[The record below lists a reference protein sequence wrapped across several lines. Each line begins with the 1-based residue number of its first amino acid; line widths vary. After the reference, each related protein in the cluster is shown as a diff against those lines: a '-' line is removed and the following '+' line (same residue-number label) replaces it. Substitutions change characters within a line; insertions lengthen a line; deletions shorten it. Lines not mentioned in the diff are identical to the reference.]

1 MSQPPGQPPG
11 CRERRNFGRDIVD
24 SELTTTWFERLA
36 AGDSR
41 AAQRVWQDYYARLIA
56 LAGRKLGGSARRV
69 ADEEDVVLVAF
80 NSFLKG
86 LKAGRFPKLADRHD
100 LWQVLVMLTARKA
113 VDQREYENR
122 QKRGGGKR
130 GDAGHGSEP
139 ALLSEAI
146 GTEPTPAF
154 AAEVAEELEF
164 LLAAL
169 SDSTLIRIAV
179 GKLEGYTNLELARQ
193 IGCGVRTIERKLNL
207 IRAVWEQRVKT

>member
-1 MSQPPGQPPG
+1 
-11 CRERRNFGRDIVD
+11 VD

-36 AGDSR
+36 AGDST
-41 AAQRVWQDYYARLIA
+41 AAQRAWQDYYGRLIA
-56 LAGRKLGGSARRV
+56 LARRKLGGSARRV

-113 VDQREYENR
+113 IDQREYENR
-122 QKRGGGKR
+122 QKRGGGKKPIAAH
-130 GDAGHGSEP
+130 AGHGSDS

-154 AAEVAEELEF
+154 ATEVAEELES

-169 SDSTLIRIAV
+169 GDLTLTQIAV
-179 GKLEGYTNLELARQ
+179 GKLEGYTNQELAQQ

-207 IRAVWEQRVKT
+207 IRAVWEQRAKT